1 MRIFVNNVDGYLAGA
16 ICADLTKISKNLVG
30 TRKLIRDELVP
41 PMVKRI
47 VPRVD
52 VRRFL
57 EAVTSCNVIVYDMH
71 DADFE
76 ELELVVRMLQMSEI
90 SHDLTFILISSVGV
104 WSRTARNYEEFPPS
118 EELGSAHLEPAGD
131 EAAPAPQEPEDA
143 EAAGAEEAAAEEPPA
158 ALRPVAL
165 KSQDYV
171 KRLPAPKFQ
180 EWKDIETQV
189 LALKEKLGGAI
200 RPYVVCAGVPYG
212 NGEDAFLGLFKSA
225 WQSRPTLR
233 IIGEGKNFIP
243 MVHARDVARV
253 TRHLLEVSPS
263 LDYHIAV
270 DRGEVTQK
278 QLIQAVAQ
286 QFNLPYDPAPVT
298 VAEAILAE
306 LADILTM
313 NLRFAPCDLME
324 VPWEAPEA
332 PAAEVAEDGKEGA
345 KEEPKAPE
353 GREASHASHAAG
365 LQPPEAKKR
374 PGSAASAAS
383 APTAPAPTAPTAEVE
398 VIDDPGSSTLEVA
411 QKPGFRW
418 WCEAGIVEN
427 MQKVAAEFSLWRRLV
442 PVKLIVVGPHG
453 NGSSQLCH
461 RLAEM
466 YNVPALV
473 VEELI
478 EDMAGRESPLA
489 LQIKEQREL
498 IAANAANPKSQG
510 PFTMSGQLVSKVLE
524 EALAEKSGTHRGWVI
539 SGFPKTL
546 EEALAFYS
554 DAPPT
559 PADPPKKGAKE
570 AEAVNL
576 DDVKFKDD
584 WKPDVMVFVNSAREV
599 CQARSESSGDMIEK
613 EFQTGMDQW
622 LKDSEQI
629 QEILTKHLGAVE
641 VKVSSDQ
648 AAEAER
654 EKHQAEVKAAEE
666 EEREP
671 PVTPDE
677 KDLVVV
683 ASSSSSWLEPC
694 IALVGH
700 ALQELHP
707 VFNFL
712 PPNDALAS
720 QQASKAESGEG
731 GYEAPKEQNDA
742 QKDEEKLRQEA
753 KVEQVRKEELARLE
767 KHSEPLRLYLMKFV
781 VPALTGAMVELCHEQ
796 PEDLVGYLA
805 EYLSLYSEVSRE
817 RETSTGS

>member
-57 EAVTSCNVIVYDMH
+57 KAVTSCNVIVYDMH

-76 ELELVVRMLQMSEI
+76 ELELVVRMLQ
-90 SHDLTFILISSVGV
+90 
-104 WSRTARNYEEFPPS
+104 A
-118 EELGSAHLEPAGD
+118 LG
-131 EAAPAPQEPEDA
+131 
-143 EAAGAEEAAAEEPPA
+143 
-158 ALRPVAL
+158 
-165 KSQDYV
+165 K
-171 KRLPAPKFQ
+171 
-180 EWKDIETQV
+180 
-189 LALKEKLGGAI
+189 
-200 RPYVVCAGVPYG
+200 
-212 NGEDAFLGLFKSA
+212 
-225 WQSRPTLR
+225 
-233 IIGEGKNFIP
+233 
-243 MVHARDVARV
+243 
-253 TRHLLEVSPS
+253 
-263 LDYHIAV
+263 
-270 DRGEVTQK
+270 
-278 QLIQAVAQ
+278 
-286 QFNLPYDPAPVT
+286 
-298 VAEAILAE
+298 
-306 LADILTM
+306 
-313 NLRFAPCDLME
+313 
-324 VPWEAPEA
+324 WE
-332 PAAEVAEDGKEGA
+332 
-345 KEEPKAPE
+345 
-353 GREASHASHAAG
+353 
-365 LQPPEAKKR
+365 
-374 PGSAASAAS
+374 
-383 APTAPAPTAPTAEVE
+383 
-398 VIDDPGSSTLEVA
+398 
-411 QKPGFRW
+411 
-418 WCEAGIVEN
+418 
-427 MQKVAAEFSLWRRLV
+427 M
-442 PVKLIVVGPHG
+442 
-453 NGSSQLCH
+453 
-461 RLAEM
+461 
-466 YNVPALV
+466 
-473 VEELI
+473 
-478 EDMAGRESPLA
+478 
-489 LQIKEQREL
+489 REL

-554 DAPPT
+554 AAPPT

-671 PVTPDE
+671 PVAPDE

-796 PEDLVGYLA
+796 PEDPVGYLA